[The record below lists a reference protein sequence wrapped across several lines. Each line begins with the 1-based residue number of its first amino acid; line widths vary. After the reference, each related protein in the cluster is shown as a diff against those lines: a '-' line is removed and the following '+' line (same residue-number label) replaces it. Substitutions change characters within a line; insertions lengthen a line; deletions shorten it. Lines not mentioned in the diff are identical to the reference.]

1 MEPLFTCD
9 DLVLIDPEIKPC
21 PGEYVL
27 AKLVP
32 LHAIVLRKYIPTS
45 LFSPDEFKLL
55 PLNEDWRNIIFTE
68 KNSEVIGTL
77 IEHRCK
83 RRLSKFLK

>member
-27 AKLVP
+27 AKLV
-32 LHAIVLRKYIPTS
+32 LLDIIVLRKYRPSSDFLTDQFELVS
-45 LFSPDEFKLL
+45 
-55 PLNEDWRNIIFTE
+55 LNEDWGNLIFTE
-68 KNSEVIGTL
+68 KNSEIIGTL

-83 RRLSKFLK
+83 RRIYNIK